1 MRYQHVHLEVQ
12 DLSVEA
18 EEFCDTLVHY
28 PIPLIVLPFD
38 GRCTEADAVA
48 PVVSDLSNLVLEAL
62 LQVTFFDFV
71 RILNKLQNE
80 LIKVSFDIDT
90 LQLWIDIFI
99 HKHEVRVYLKS
110 SVFTHNYS
118 DLIALLCLRVN
129 FRDGA
134 ILNQRWFIR

>member
-1 MRYQHVHLEVQ
+1 MRYQHVYLEVQ
-12 DLSVEA
+12 YLSVEA

-90 LQLWIDIFI
+90 L
-99 HKHEVRVYLKS
+99 
-110 SVFTHNYS
+110 
-118 DLIALLCLRVN
+118 
-129 FRDGA
+129 
-134 ILNQRWFIR
+134 